1 MHELS
6 IVNRAGRMAMLWAFS
21 TAAIVVAQES
31 PTPTPSLPA
40 EESATPLS
48 SPAQTPSPSPVRNV
62 RISFV
67 PPPMEGTISLGIY
80 DQDGKLVRVLHRET
94 PLSAFTVGPDALI
107 TWWDGKADDGQDLSN
122 GKYHARGYLVAVT
135 KAQEMGA
142 TASAPAMPDGA
153 TATVK
158 QRLVPNPLQNDK
170 SPIAEIGIGFDAAGS
185 YLKTGDGLPLLTV
198 SNTPNLLRAALVK
211 KRGNT
216 VEIWQE
222 DGTGVHQFRISNLD
236 QMMAF
241 DCGEVELK

>member
-1 MHELS
+1 M
-6 IVNRAGRMAMLWAFS
+6 VNHAGRMAILWALLA
-21 TAAIVVAQES
+21 AAIVVAQES
-31 PTPTPSLPA
+31 PTPTPSLPP

-80 DQDGKLVRVLHRET
+80 NKEGKLVRVLHRET
-94 PLSAFTVGPDALI
+94 PLSAFSVGPDALI
-107 TWWDGKADDGQDLSN
+107 TWWDGKGDDGQDLSN

-135 KAQEMGA
+135 KAQDLGT
-142 TASAPAMPDGA
+142 TASARAMPEGA

-170 SPIAEIGIGFDAAGS
+170 SPIVEIGVGFDTAGS

-198 SNTPNLLRAALVK
+198 SNTANLLRAAMVK
-211 KRGNT
+211 KRGNI
-216 VEIWQE
+216 V
-222 DGTGVHQFRISNLD
+222 
-236 QMMAF
+236 
-241 DCGEVELK
+241 